1 MTEDFIG
8 LDGSSG
14 KGPRES
20 ITISLSGELLGSDQH
35 LCCANWIGCT
45 SWVLDMMHRPSTLTR
60 SNHSRKGAKP
70 SFHFGCRRR
79 WRRSQKS
86 VRLRRIRSQTEQ
98 PRRRLSPLIQHPR
111 EYFRSSPSTIR
122 AADMWSFPTPAAGFY
137 AFLVVMREDD
147 RYLAPKTRLDRR
159 ARWHGLNRHTP
170 RLHGLGRLKSKGRG
184 VPDRTLQGA
193 FGLYPFK
200 VFRRVLACS
209 P

>member
-20 ITISLSGELLGSDQH
+20 ITISPSGELSGSDQH

-86 VRLRRIRSQTEQ
+86 VRTTTSETLTSHPASSRILSEFTINHPRSGYVEFPYTCRRILRFS
-98 PRRRLSPLIQHPR
+98 
-111 EYFRSSPSTIR
+111 
-122 AADMWSFPTPAAGFY
+122 
-137 AFLVVMREDD
+137 
-147 RYLAPKTRLDRR
+147 
-159 ARWHGLNRHTP
+159 
-170 RLHGLGRLKSKGRG
+170 
-184 VPDRTLQGA
+184 
-193 FGLYPFK
+193 
-200 VFRRVLACS
+200 CC
-209 P
+209 